1 MTNSPYAKIKLTF
14 QPSGFHSFWRFL
26 LFISVSVLPI
36 VSDAQIQVFQESP
49 LNFGNIILSE
59 TSGTVTINTA
69 GDRTATGNIIL
80 LNNSEI
86 NPLILSV
93 EAPYGSNIQIQ
104 FGMEQLLYGSN
115 GGQLG
120 LTLNASNPVSP
131 FTSLATPPQRT
142 TVNIGGTLSLGTRST
157 TPAGVYSGSVT
168 LVFIQE

>member
-1 MTNSPYAKIKLTF
+1 MTYKQYAKRKLTF
-14 QPSGFHSFWRFL
+14 RPSGFLSFWKFI
-26 LFISVSVLPI
+26 LFIFASVLPI
-36 VSDAQIQVFQESP
+36 VSEAQIQVYQESP
-49 LNFGNIILSE
+49 LNFGDMILSE
-59 TSGTVTINTA
+59 TSGTVTINPA

-104 FGMEQLLYGSN
+104 FGTEQLLYGSN

-142 TVNIGGTLSLGTRST
+142 TIYIGGTLSLGTRST